1 MDAEAVA
8 SGRFRHRSVTRNEPS
23 GHHLEVRVGRS
34 ELERAAVVAGVT
46 MLLACAGTD
55 SHEPGGAAGVAGI
68 RNAGGAGGLA
78 GAGGGASGQAG
89 NAGLGG
95 AGSGSSAVGRAGSG
109 SSGHGGLGGAG
120 RGSGGSSAGRG
131 GATANGGS
139 AGRRFASAGAPSMDL
154 PPVAGATFTDV
165 YMKVFSQYCFGSGCH
180 NPSGGNRPDFS
191 TQAKAYAY
199 FKNQGQ
205 LYPGQ
210 DPQKSYIY
218 SIMHGNPSSS
228 TPPYMPP
235 TPNPKVAPDALAIVA
250 GWIADGAS
258 ND

>member
-1 MDAEAVA
+1 
-8 SGRFRHRSVTRNEPS
+8 VTRNEPS

-55 SHEPGGAAGVAGI
+55 SHEPGGTAGLAGI

-95 AGSGSSAVGRAGSG
+95 AGSGSSGHAGVGGAGSGSSGLGATGSG

-120 RGSGGSSAGRG
+120 RASSGSSGGRG

-139 AGRRFASAGAPSMDL
+139 AGRGVASAGAPSMDL

>member
-1 MDAEAVA
+1 MTAI
-8 SGRFRHRSVTRNEPS
+8 G
-23 GHHLEVRVGRS
+23 
-34 ELERAAVVAGVT
+34 
-46 MLLACAGTD
+46 GT
-55 SHEPGGAAGVAGI
+55 
-68 RNAGGAGGLA
+68 
-78 GAGGGASGQAG
+78 AGGGAA
-89 NAGLGG
+89 A
-95 AGSGSSAVGRAGSG
+95 
-109 SSGHGGLGGAG
+109 
-120 RGSGGSSAGRG
+120 
-131 GATANGGS
+131 
-139 AGRRFASAGAPSMDL
+139 AGAPSMDL

-165 YMKVFSQYCFGSGCH
+165 YTSVISQYCFGSGCH

-191 TQAKAYAY
+191 TQAKTYAY

-218 SIMHGNPSSS
+218 SVMHGNPSSN

-235 TPNPKVAPDALAIVA
+235 TPNPKVSPEALAIVA